1 MSTSPQQA
9 PSPAAT
15 VAENSLPV
23 VASSLDLPLTTTPSN
38 GPARR
43 HRERLAWLI
52 LLSSFTTFLILVI
65 GVPWATRRYLSTA
78 MASQQGDLT
87 VIRGIVLVGGKG
99 GQPAGITDQ
108 ARVGEGQVVQTDT
121 ESRALLTLFDGST
134 VQVYPNTILS
144 VTTLREPRFA
154 HWGLSQR
161 PDEMTLEVVTGT
173 VKVGVALSAAGRTP
187 PLFQVLSPHMQA
199 RLLEGSYFVD
209 VGAVSTNLHA
219 YTNDALVS
227 DLDGA
232 GSVTLHRAQR
242 TEIPLN
248 GTPGP
253 PLPIEV
259 NLIAN
264 GDFSAPLNGSWRV
277 IVDQGGDG
285 PSVDPDWEIL
295 NAGDRQALH
304 FFRRGSEFAPGRG
317 NHANIRAVQTLNRN
331 LPDPYTSLKLRAEI
345 RISEQSLS
353 GGGYLDTEY
362 PLILRLVYKDAGG
375 GEFVWWR
382 GFYIQNDGGN
392 PTRNGELLR
401 RDVWV
406 PVELELR
413 DINPR
418 PFQIVRL
425 EVMASGWDFESQA
438 SDIRLIVR

>member
-1 MSTSPQQA
+1 MSVA
-9 PSPAAT
+9 
-15 VAENSLPV
+15 AENPIPV
-23 VASSLDLPLTTTPSN
+23 VASSLELPVSTFPGN
-38 GPARR
+38 GQARR

-52 LLSSFTTFLILVI
+52 LVASFATFLIVVI
-65 GVPWATRRYLSTA
+65 GVPWATRHYLNTA
-78 MASQQGDLT
+78 MAAQESDLT

-99 GQPAGITDQ
+99 SQPAGVTDK

-134 VQVYPNTILS
+134 VQVYPNTVLS

-154 HWGLSQR
+154 QWGLSQR

-173 VKVGVALSAAGRTP
+173 VKVGVALPGAGRTP
-187 PLFQVLSPHMQA
+187 PIFQVLSPHMQA

-209 VGAVSTNLHA
+209 VGAAGTNLHA
-219 YTNDALVS
+219 YNNDALVS

-232 GSVTLHRAQR
+232 VRVTLHRAQR
-242 TEIPLN
+242 TEIPVN
-248 GTPGP
+248 GTPGAP
-253 PLPIEV
+253 MPIEV
-259 NLIAN
+259 NLITN

-277 IVDQGGDG
+277 IIDQGGDG
-285 PSVDPDWEIL
+285 PAVDPDWEIL
-295 NAGDRQALH
+295 NAGDREALH
-304 FFRRGSEFAPGRG
+304 FFRHGSEFAPGRG
-317 NHANIRAVQTLNRN
+317 NHANIRAVQVLNRN

-345 RISEQSLS
+345 RITEQSLS

-362 PLILRLVYKDAGG
+362 PMILRLVYKDAGG

-382 GFYIQNDGGN
+382 GFYIQNDASN

-413 DINPR
+413 DITPR

-425 EVMASGWDFESQA
+425 EVMASGWDFESQV

>member
-1 MSTSPQQA
+1 MSTSPQQVR
-9 PSPAAT
+9 PSAVPAAET
-15 VAENSLPV
+15 NGSALASPLDAPV
-23 VASSLDLPLTTTPSN
+23 VAAPSN
-38 GPARR
+38 GHARR

-52 LLSSFTTFLILVI
+52 LLSAFATFLILVI
-65 GVPWATRRYLSTA
+65 GVPWATRRYLATA
-78 MASQQGDLT
+78 MAVQQGDLT
-87 VIRGIVLVGGKG
+87 VIRGIVLVGAQQ
-99 GQPAGITDQ
+99 GQPAGVTDV
-108 ARVGEGQVVQTDT
+108 ARVSEGQTVQTDT

-134 VQVYPNTILS
+134 VQIYPNTVLS

-161 PDEMTLEVVTGT
+161 PNEMTLEVVTGT
-173 VKVGVALSAAGRTP
+173 VKVGVALPAAGRTP
-187 PLFQVLSPHMQA
+187 PVFQVLSPHMQA
-199 RLLEGSYFVD
+199 HLLEGSYFVD
-209 VGAVSTNLHA
+209 VGATGTNLHA
-219 YTNDALVS
+219 YNNDALVS
-227 DLDGA
+227 DLA
-232 GSVTLHRAQR
+232 GVTSVTLHRAQR
-242 TEIPLN
+242 TEIPAN
-248 GTPGP
+248 GTPGA

-264 GDFSAPLNGSWRV
+264 GDFSGPLSAAWRV
-277 IVDQGGDG
+277 IIDQGGDG
-285 PSVDPDWEIL
+285 PSVDPDWEVV

-345 RISEQSLS
+345 RISDQSLS

-382 GFYIQNDGGN
+382 GFYIQNDAAN
-392 PTRNGELLR
+392 PTHNGELLR
-401 RDVWV
+401 SDVWV

-413 DINPR
+413 DITPR

-425 EVMASGWDFESQA
+425 EVMASGWDFDSQV

>member
-1 MSTSPQQA
+1 MSTSPQQVRP
-9 PSPAAT
+9 PSPAT
-15 VAENSLPV
+15 AENNIPV
-23 VASSLDLPLTTTPSN
+23 VASHLDLPITAGPSN
-38 GPARR
+38 GQARR

-52 LLSSFTTFLILVI
+52 LLSSFATFLIVVI
-65 GVPWATRRYLSTA
+65 GVPWTARRYLSTA
-78 MASQQGDLT
+78 MTVQQGELT
-87 VIRGIVLVGGKG
+87 VIRGIVLVGAKQ
-99 GQPAGITDQ
+99 GQPAGVTDV
-108 ARVGEGQVVQTDT
+108 ARVSEGQTVQTDT

-134 VQVYPNTILS
+134 VQVYPNTVLN

-161 PDEMTLEVVTGT
+161 PNEMTLEVVTGT
-173 VKVGVALSAAGRTP
+173 VKVGVALPAAGRTP
-187 PLFQVLSPHMQA
+187 PVFQVLSPHMQA
-199 RLLEGSYFVD
+199 HLLEGSYFVD
-209 VGAVSTNLHA
+209 VGASGTNLHA
-219 YTNDALVS
+219 YNNDALVS
-227 DLDGA
+227 DLA
-232 GSVTLHRAQR
+232 GVTSVTLHRAQR
-242 TEIPLN
+242 TEIPAH
-248 GTPGP
+248 GTPGA

-259 NLIAN
+259 NLITN

-277 IVDQGGDG
+277 ILDQGGDG

-295 NAGDRQALH
+295 NAGDREALH
-304 FFRRGSEFAPGRG
+304 FFRHGSEFAPGRG
-317 NHANIRAVQTLNRN
+317 NHANIRAVQVLNRN

-345 RISEQSLS
+345 RITDQSLS

-375 GEFVWWR
+375 GESVWWR
-382 GFYIQNDGGN
+382 GFYIQNDASN

-401 RDVWV
+401 GDVWV

-425 EVMASGWDFESQA
+425 EVMASGWDFDSQV